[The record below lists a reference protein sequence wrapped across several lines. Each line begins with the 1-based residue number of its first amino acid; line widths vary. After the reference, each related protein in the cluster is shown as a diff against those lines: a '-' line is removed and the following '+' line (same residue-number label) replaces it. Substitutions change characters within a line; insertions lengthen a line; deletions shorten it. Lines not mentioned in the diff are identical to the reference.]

1 MIIYELHVGT
11 FTQEGTFEAIIGK
24 LDYLQ
29 ELGVNA
35 IEIMP
40 IAQCPGSRNWGYD
53 GVYPFAAQHSY
64 GGVGRLTQL
73 VDKCHQN
80 NIAVILDV
88 VYNHMGPEGNYLSE
102 FGPYFTDKYHTPWG
116 SSLNFD

>member
-1 MIIYELHVGT
+1 KDQEGYWQVEVKNIAAGTKYMFLLDGELKRPDPASLSQPEGVHEWSEVVDHEEYQWKDAAWHPPALEDMIIYELHVGT

-40 IAQCPGSRNWGYD
+40 IAQFPGDRNWGYD
-53 GVYPFAAQHSY
+53 G
-64 GGVGRLTQL
+64 
-73 VDKCHQN
+73 
-80 NIAVILDV
+80 
-88 VYNHMGPEGNYLSE
+88 
-102 FGPYFTDKYHTPWG
+102 
-116 SSLNFD
+116 